1 MPFIRNTLKSGSS
14 LAVQWLGL
22 QAFNAEGLCSNPGQ
36 GVKTP
41 GAVEKKKRL
50 NKEKKDKNC
59 FY

>member
-41 GAVEKKKRL
+41 GAVEKKKKIKQR
-50 NKEKKDKNC
+50 KKG
-59 FY
+59 